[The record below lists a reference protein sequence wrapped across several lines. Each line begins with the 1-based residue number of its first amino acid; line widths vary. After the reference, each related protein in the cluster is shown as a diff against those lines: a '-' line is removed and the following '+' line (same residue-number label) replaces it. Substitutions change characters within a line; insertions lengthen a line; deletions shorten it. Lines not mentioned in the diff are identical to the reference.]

1 MRLRNGEAQA
11 RRTHI
16 DGRRSA
22 MPILE
27 AQSDL
32 VLLVGRLFYSSLFLL
47 FGAFGLTDYTGAV
60 AYMAHFGLPPLFA
73 ALAIAIELGGGIFML
88 VGYQVRLVAL
98 GLAIYA
104 LVAALIAHRDFA
116 NGAQLLHFMKN
127 MAIVGGSLAFVVS
140 GAGRYS
146 VDGRR

>member
-1 MRLRNGEAQA
+1 
-11 RRTHI
+11 
-16 DGRRSA
+16 
-22 MPILE
+22 MPTLE

-32 VLLVGRLFYSSLFLL
+32 ALLVGRLFYSSLFLL
-47 FGAFGLTDYTGAV
+47 FGSFGLADYAGAV
-60 AYMAHFGLPPLFA
+60 AYMAHFGLPPFFA
-73 ALAIAIELGGGIFML
+73 ALAIAIELGGGILML
-88 VGYQVRLVAL
+88 IGCQVRLVAL

-127 MAIVGGSLAFVVS
+127 MAIAGGSLAFVAS